1 MSGESDPNGKGL
13 HEPGAKAH
21 AVHGLRGEVRL
32 LLGRGLRRSLRLR
45 GHRAMFYET
54 SPMRCAMTWL

>member
-21 AVHGLRGEVRL
+21 AVHGLRGGVRQ
-32 LLGRGLRRSLRLR
+32 
-45 GHRAMFYET
+45 
-54 SPMRCAMTWL
+54 SPLVVWIR